1 MPALVTAD
9 RIAVGIYEYHR
20 KFKKSIPSPIRKGD
34 FYEVMR
40 AMSLGSQYTTLRSE
54 WVRFGASKYVEEIID
69 DDAIIPNIY
78 LITKAASIHAIEAAR
93 TPLEARE

>member
-20 KFKKSIPSPIRKGD
+20 KYKKSIPSPIVKSD
-34 FYEVMR
+34 FYNVMR
-40 AMSLGSQYTTLRSE
+40 AMSLGSQSSTLRSE
-54 WVRFGASKYVEEIID
+54 WVRFRSSKYIEEIVD
-69 DDAIIPNIY
+69 DDTIVPNIY
-78 LITKAASIHAIEAAR
+78 LITKEAQIHAIEAAR